1 MTSHTDT
8 IPTPHALTSAAGAS
22 NSAAGSDT
30 ATERS
35 P

>member
-8 IPTPHALTSAAGAS
+8 IPTPHAPNSATHAS
-22 NSAAGSDT
+22 NSAAGSNA